1 MSATVAAAL
10 KKIAVAI
17 LTDKKLRKAVL
28 GIVLGIIIIVIM
40 PAVAVIAL
48 FNGDINID
56 ADRLQQIV
64 VEEMSDEEKAKLQAV
79 EDTMKAIETAMTEK
93 GFTAE
98 RTKEA
103 QALYTLALY
112 DHSKADGFVD
122 KLVGCFAENQTD
134 EQLINAINS
143 AFGTELKSEDY
154 SKVMNSIRANSINTS
169 GFTDPHSKNNLD
181 LVEWA
186 KQAQSHGWGYV
197 WGSYG
202 EVLTQKTLN
211 SKAKQYPDEVG
222 SKADFIKTHWLG
234 RRTADCIGLI
244 KGYGWLNTQTGAIEY
259 GTNGMPDVYFEEQG
273 IHSIDPASEFYITIY
288 GSIAQS
294 ESENISANVKWG
306 KAQSAKQGNVPF
318 QCKHFLGYTKNAD
331 GEIEI
336 VPEEAEIIREIYEC
350 YLSGE
355 SLYGIKCCLEEKEIP
370 TPAGCSVWRQETIRS
385 ILSNEKYKGD
395 AIINKTYVSDC
406 ISKRVKVNNGERNK
420 YYIEN
425 NHPAIIDAGTFARV
439 QEEIARRSGK
449 PKVKQK
455 GTKTELSRYSSKYAL
470 SELLICGECR
480 TPYRRCTWT
489 AKGKRKIVWRCINRL
504 DYGKKY
510 CHHSPSIEE
519 SLLQD
524 AVMRAIMQTARQNA
538 EVLKTL
544 KIHIGMGL
552 TDEIIEDKT
561 LDIQIRIA
569 EIDAEFQKMLKAVSA
584 DNADGIDEERITELM
599 NEKQRLTVQLEQYAT
614 MRQKRESAKSRLDEI
629 YTILDGLQ
637 NHPMEYDDKL
647 VRQLIECVV
656 VESKEKIKVVFIGGT
671 EIEMTL

>member
-1 MSATVAAAL
+1 MLQKELAKRL
-10 KKIAVAI
+10 KARYDTKTDGNGWLEVSSDGIPLCRIKYNGQFLSNADQNLSDEYRSKIADIQDEISTVREYVGLYEHAPQM
-17 LTDKKLRKAVL
+17 KAANVSEYRQLASFGDTVL
-28 GIVLGIIIIVIM
+28 AATYSEKNGFMFCTWKQNADGDSVFWGDYSPNYEYVKEAF
-40 PAVAVIAL
+40 AVRSGLVSK
-48 FNGDINID
+48 
-56 ADRLQQIV
+56 DRLF
-64 VEEMSDEEKAKLQAV
+64 S
-79 EDTMKAIETAMTEK
+79 
-93 GFTAE
+93 
-98 RTKEA
+98 
-103 QALYTLALY
+103 
-112 DHSKADGFVD
+112 
-122 KLVGCFAENQTD
+122 EN
-134 EQLINAINS
+134 ES
-143 AFGTELKSEDY
+143 AYL
-154 SKVMNSIRANSINTS
+154 
-169 GFTDPHSKNNLD
+169 
-181 LVEWA
+181 
-186 KQAQSHGWGYV
+186 
-197 WGSYG
+197 
-202 EVLTQKTLN
+202 
-211 SKAKQYPDEVG
+211 
-222 SKADFIKTHWLG
+222 
-234 RRTADCIGLI
+234 
-244 KGYGWLNTQTGAIEY
+244 
-259 GTNGMPDVYFEEQG
+259 
-273 IHSIDPASEFYITIY
+273 DPASEFYITIY

-306 KAQSAKQGNVPF
+306 KAQSTKQGNVPF

-336 VPEEAEIIREIYEC
+336 VPEEAEIIREIYEQ

-355 SLYGIKCCLEEKEIP
+355 SLYGIKCYLEEKEIP

-406 ISKRVKVNNGERNK
+406 ISKRVKANNGERNK

-455 GTKTELSRYSSKYAL
+455 GTKTELSRYSSRYAL

-524 AVMRAIMQTARQNA
+524 AVMRAVMQTAKQNV

-552 TDEIIEDKT
+552 TDEVTEDKT

-569 EIDAEFQKMLKAVSA
+569 EINTEFQKLLKAVSA

-599 NEKQRLTVQLEQYAT
+599 NEKQRLTVQLEQYAA

-637 NHPMEYDDKL
+637 NHPMEYNDKL
-647 VRQLIECVV
+647 VRQIIECIV

-671 EIEMTL
+671 EIEIAL

>member
-1 MSATVAAAL
+1 MQATSVQPQKTVRIIPATIDTKAAITQNYRQLRVAAYCR
-10 KKIAVAI
+10 V
-17 LTDKKLRKAVL
+17 
-28 GIVLGIIIIVIM
+28 
-40 PAVAVIAL
+40 
-48 FNGDINID
+48 
-56 ADRLQQIV
+56 
-64 VEEMSDEEKAKLQAV
+64 S
-79 EDTMKAIETAMTEK
+79 
-93 GFTAE
+93 
-98 RTKEA
+98 TK
-103 QALYTLALY
+103 Q
-112 DHSKADGFVD
+112 
-122 KLVGCFAENQTD
+122 D
-134 EQLINAINS
+134 EQLNSYEVQRTHYEERIRTEPKWSLVGIFADKGITGTSMKKRDEFNKMLRLCYKGKIDMIIVKSISRFARNTLDVIKITRKLREIN
-143 AFGTELKSEDY
+143 
-154 SKVMNSIRANSINTS
+154 V
-169 GFTDPHSKNNLD
+169 
-181 LVEWA
+181 
-186 KQAQSHGWGYV
+186 
-197 WGSYG
+197 
-202 EVLTQKTLN
+202 
-211 SKAKQYPDEVG
+211 
-222 SKADFIKTHWLG
+222 
-234 RRTADCIGLI
+234 
-244 KGYGWLNTQTGAIEY
+244 
-259 GTNGMPDVYFEEQG
+259 DVYFEEQG

-318 QCKHFLGYTKNAD
+318 QCKHFLGYTKNTD

-336 VPEEAEIIREIYEC
+336 VPEEAEIIREIYEQ

-355 SLYGIKCCLEEKEIP
+355 SLYGIKCYLEEKEIP

-489 AKGKRKIVWRCINRL
+489 AKGKRKVVWRCINRL

-524 AVMRAIMQTARQNA
+524 AVMRAIMQTAKQNV

-552 TDEIIEDKT
+552 TDEITEDKT

-569 EIDAEFQKMLKAVSA
+569 EIDAEFQKMLKSVSA

-599 NEKQRLTVQLEQYAT
+599 NEKQRLTVQLEQYAAI
-614 MRQKRESAKSRLDEI
+614 RQKRESAKSRLDEI
-629 YTILDGLQ
+629 FTILDGLQ
-637 NHPMEYDDKL
+637 NHPMEYDDTL
-647 VRQLIECVV
+647 VRQIIECVV
-656 VESKEKIKVVFIGGT
+656 VESKEKIKVVFIDGT
-671 EIEMTL
+671 EIEMVL

>member
-1 MSATVAAAL
+1 MMQATSVQPPKTVRIIPATIDTKAAITQSYRQLRVAAYCR
-10 KKIAVAI
+10 V
-17 LTDKKLRKAVL
+17 
-28 GIVLGIIIIVIM
+28 
-40 PAVAVIAL
+40 
-48 FNGDINID
+48 
-56 ADRLQQIV
+56 
-64 VEEMSDEEKAKLQAV
+64 S
-79 EDTMKAIETAMTEK
+79 
-93 GFTAE
+93 
-98 RTKEA
+98 TK
-103 QALYTLALY
+103 Q
-112 DHSKADGFVD
+112 
-122 KLVGCFAENQTD
+122 D
-134 EQLINAINS
+134 EQLNSYEVQRTHYEERIRTEPKWSLVGIFADKGITGTSMKKRDEFNKMLRLCYKGKIDMIIVKSISRFARNTLDVIKITRKLREIN
-143 AFGTELKSEDY
+143 
-154 SKVMNSIRANSINTS
+154 V
-169 GFTDPHSKNNLD
+169 
-181 LVEWA
+181 
-186 KQAQSHGWGYV
+186 
-197 WGSYG
+197 
-202 EVLTQKTLN
+202 
-211 SKAKQYPDEVG
+211 
-222 SKADFIKTHWLG
+222 
-234 RRTADCIGLI
+234 
-244 KGYGWLNTQTGAIEY
+244 
-259 GTNGMPDVYFEEQG
+259 DVYFEEQG

-318 QCKHFLGYTKNAD
+318 QCKYFLGYTKNAD

-336 VPEEAEIIREIYEC
+336 VPEEAEIIREIYEQ

-355 SLYGIKCCLEEKEIP
+355 SLYGIKCYLEAKEIP

-406 ISKRVKVNNGERNK
+406 ISKRVKANNGERNK

-524 AVMRAIMQTARQNA
+524 AVMRAIMQTAKQNI

-552 TDEIIEDKT
+552 TDEVTEDKT

-569 EIDAEFQKMLKAVSA
+569 EIAAEFQKMLKAVSA

-599 NEKQRLTVQLEQYAT
+599 NEKQRLTVQLEQYAAV
-614 MRQKRESAKSRLDEI
+614 RQKRESAKSRLDEI
-629 YTILDGLQ
+629 FTILDGLQ
-637 NHPMEYDDKL
+637 NHPMKYDDTL
-647 VRQLIECVV
+647 VRQIIECVV

>member
-1 MSATVAAAL
+1 MLQKELAKRL
-10 KKIAVAI
+10 KARYDTKTDGNGWLEVSSDGIPLCRIKYNGQFLSNADQNLSDEYRSKIADIQDEISTVREYVGLYEHAPQM
-17 LTDKKLRKAVL
+17 KAANVSEYRQLASFGDTVL
-28 GIVLGIIIIVIM
+28 AATYSEKNGFMFCTWKQNADGDSVFWGDYSPNYEYVKEAF
-40 PAVAVIAL
+40 AVRSGLVSK
-48 FNGDINID
+48 
-56 ADRLQQIV
+56 DRLF
-64 VEEMSDEEKAKLQAV
+64 S
-79 EDTMKAIETAMTEK
+79 
-93 GFTAE
+93 
-98 RTKEA
+98 
-103 QALYTLALY
+103 
-112 DHSKADGFVD
+112 
-122 KLVGCFAENQTD
+122 EN
-134 EQLINAINS
+134 ES
-143 AFGTELKSEDY
+143 AYL
-154 SKVMNSIRANSINTS
+154 
-169 GFTDPHSKNNLD
+169 
-181 LVEWA
+181 
-186 KQAQSHGWGYV
+186 
-197 WGSYG
+197 
-202 EVLTQKTLN
+202 
-211 SKAKQYPDEVG
+211 
-222 SKADFIKTHWLG
+222 
-234 RRTADCIGLI
+234 
-244 KGYGWLNTQTGAIEY
+244 
-259 GTNGMPDVYFEEQG
+259 
-273 IHSIDPASEFYITIY
+273 DPASEFYITIY

-306 KAQSAKQGNVPF
+306 KAQSTKQGNVPF

-336 VPEEAEIIREIYEC
+336 VPEEAEIIREIYEQ

-355 SLYGIKCCLEEKEIP
+355 SLYGIKCYLEEKEIP

-406 ISKRVKVNNGERNK
+406 ISKRVKANNGERNK

-455 GTKTELSRYSSKYAL
+455 GTKTELSRYSSRYAL

-524 AVMRAIMQTARQNA
+524 AVMRAVMQTAKQNV

-552 TDEIIEDKT
+552 TDEVTEDKT

-599 NEKQRLTVQLEQYAT
+599 NEKQRLTVQLEQYAAV
-614 MRQKRESAKSRLDEI
+614 RQKRESAKSRLDEI
-629 YTILDGLQ
+629 FTILDGLQ
-637 NHPMEYDDKL
+637 NHPKEYDDKL
-647 VRQLIECVV
+647 VRQIIECIV

-671 EIEMTL
+671 EIEIAL